1 MEEFDGGK
9 IKMPR
14 NLCMNAQISGHF
26 LESRVQFV
34 FISVSL
40 YPRLA
45 LSVNAII
52 HA

>member
-1 MEEFDGGK
+1 MEGK
-9 IKMPR
+9 LKCPEICAFMHK
-14 NLCMNAQISGHF
+14 F
-26 LESRVQFV
+26 LGIFWNPVVQFV

-40 YPRLA
+40 SPRLA